1 MSTAKSIMEISRD
14 EWLAALQ
21 ITEAEAPDAVIV
33 EGSWWRQ
40 QRTDWRLSYLTE
52 VEEIS
57 FPDIFV
63 GTWNGRRVAYCC
75 AYGAPR
81 AVEIIHLF
89 SMIGAKLAIQIG
101 TCGGLQPGLNPG
113 DIIVPTVAIARD
125 GVAHL
130 YGGQD
135 EVMSDRRWSERAR
148 SAILERGIAVHQGTH
163 LTWSSIFAQDRRLI
177 ENWRRA
183 GYLSVDME
191 TATTLAVAG
200 YFGVPA
206 LSLLAVW
213 DDLIQGKSFL
223 DPLAQNEQ
231 NALDASN
238 LAVYEVAL
246 QLVDMINTS

>member
-1 MSTAKSIMEISRD
+1 MSTAKSIMEISKA
-14 EWLAALQ
+14 EWLDALQ
-21 ITEAEAPDAVIV
+21 LTKAAVPEAVIV

-40 QRTDWRLSYLTE
+40 QRTDWRLSYLTDVKE
-52 VEEIS
+52 LP
-57 FPDIFV
+57 FPDIFLGEWRGV
-63 GTWNGRRVAYCC
+63 RVAYCC

-89 SMIGAKLAIQIG
+89 SQLGARLAIQIG

-130 YGGQD
+130 YGGQ
-135 EVMSDRRWSERAR
+135 EEIRSDPLSSANAR
-148 SAILERGIAVHQGTH
+148 SALSERGINVHQGIH

-177 ENWRRA
+177 ETWRLT

-191 TATTLAVAG
+191 TATTLATAS

-206 LSLLAVW
+206 LSMLAVW

-223 DPLAQNEQ
+223 DPLAQDEQ

-238 LAVYEVAL
+238 QAVYEVAL
-246 QLVDMINTS
+246 QLVEMINTK

>member
-1 MSTAKSIMEISRD
+1 MEITKA
-14 EWLAALQ
+14 EWLAALRMS
-21 ITEAEAPDAVIV
+21 AADVPDAVIV

-40 QRTDWRLSYLTE
+40 QRTDWRLSYLTD
-52 VEEIS
+52 VEELP

-63 GTWNGRRVAYCC
+63 GAWRGLRVAYCC

-89 SMIGAKLAIQIG
+89 SQLGARLAIQIG
-101 TCGGLQPGLNPG
+101 TCGGLQPQLNPG
-113 DIIVPTVAIARD
+113 EIIVPTVAIARD

-130 YGGQD
+130 YGGKEEIRGD
-135 EVMSDRRWSERAR
+135 PLWSANAR
-148 SAILERGIAVHQGTH
+148 SAILERGINVHQGTH

-177 ENWRRA
+177 EAWRRA

-191 TATTLAVAG
+191 TATTLATAG

-206 LSLLAVW
+206 LSMLAVW
-213 DDLIQGKSFL
+213 DDLIHGKSFL
-223 DPLAQNEQ
+223 DPLAKDEQ

-238 LAVYEVAL
+238 QAVYEVAL
-246 QLVDMINTS
+246 QLVEMINTK

>member
-1 MSTAKSIMEISRD
+1 MSTAKSIMEITAD

-21 ITEAEAPDAVIV
+21 ITAAEAPDAVIV

-40 QRTDWRLSYLTE
+40 QRTDWRLSYLKD
-52 VEEIS
+52 VEELR
-57 FPDIFV
+57 FPDIFL
-63 GTWNGRRVAYCC
+63 GEWRGKGVAYCC

-81 AVEIIHLF
+81 AAEIIHLF
-89 SMIGAKLAIQIG
+89 SQIGAKLAIQIG

-130 YGGQD
+130 YGSREG
-135 EVMSDRRWSERAR
+135 VMSDPLWSENAR
-148 SAILERGIAVHQGTH
+148 SAMLERGIDVHQGAH

-177 ENWRRA
+177 ETWRRA

-191 TATTLAVAG
+191 TATTFATAS

-206 LSLLAVW
+206 LSMLAVW
-213 DDLIQGKSFL
+213 DDLIHGKSFL
-223 DPLAQNEQ
+223 DPLAQDEQ

-238 LAVYEVAL
+238 QAVYEVAL
-246 QLVDMINTS
+246 QLVEMIGTK

>member
-1 MSTAKSIMEISRD
+1 MSTAKSIMEISKA

-21 ITEAEAPDAVIV
+21 MTEAEVPDAVIV

-40 QRTDWRLSYLTE
+40 QRTDWRLSYLKDA
-52 VEEIS
+52 EELR

-63 GTWNGRRVAYCC
+63 GDWRGARVVYCC

-81 AVEIIHLF
+81 ALEIIHLF
-89 SMIGAKLAIQIG
+89 SLIGAKLVIQIG

-113 DIIVPTVAIARD
+113 DIMLPTVAIARD

-130 YGGQD
+130 YGGQE
-135 EVMSDRRWSERAR
+135 EVMSDPLWSENAR
-148 SAILERGIAVHQGTH
+148 SALFERGIDVHQGRH
-163 LTWSSIFAQDRRLI
+163 LTWPSIFAQDRRLI
-177 ENWRRA
+177 ETWRQA

-191 TATTLAVAG
+191 TATTLAAAS

-206 LSLLAVW
+206 LSMLAVW
-213 DDLIQGKSFL
+213 DDLIRGRSFL
-223 DPLAQNEQ
+223 DPLAKDEQ

-238 LAVYEVAL
+238 QAVYEVAL
-246 QLVDMINTS
+246 QLLEMINTK

>member
-40 QRTDWRLSYLTE
+40 QRTDWRLSYLTD

-89 SMIGAKLAIQIG
+89 SLIGAKLAIQIG
-101 TCGGLQPGLNPG
+101 TCGGLQPQLNPG
-113 DIIVPTVAIARD
+113 DIIVPSDAIARD

-135 EVMSDRRWSERAR
+135 EVMSDRRWSEHAR

-177 ENWRRA
+177 ETWRRT

-206 LSLLAVW
+206 LSMLAVW

-238 LAVYEVAL
+238 QAVYEVAL
-246 QLVDMINTS
+246 QLVDMINTK

>member
-1 MSTAKSIMEISRD
+1 MSTAKSIMEITAA

-21 ITEAEAPDAVIV
+21 ITQAEAPDAVIV

-40 QRTDWRLSYLTE
+40 QRTDWRLSYLTD
-52 VEEIS
+52 VEELP
-57 FPDIFV
+57 FPDIFA
-63 GTWNGRRVAYCC
+63 GSWKGKRVAYCC

-89 SMIGAKLAIQIG
+89 SQLGAKLAIQIG
-101 TCGGLQPGLNPG
+101 TCGGLQPQLNPG

-130 YGGQD
+130 YGGRE
-135 EVMSDRRWSERAR
+135 EVMSDPLWSENAR
-148 SAILERGIAVHQGTH
+148 SAVLERGINAHQGRH

-177 ENWRRA
+177 ETWRLA

-191 TATTLAVAG
+191 TATTLATAG

-206 LSLLAVW
+206 VSMLAVW
-213 DDLIQGKSFL
+213 DDLIRGKSFL
-223 DPLAQNEQ
+223 DSLEPDDQK
-231 NALDASN
+231 ALDASN
-238 LAVYEVAL
+238 QAVYEVAL
-246 QLVDMINTS
+246 QLVEMVNTK

>member
-1 MSTAKSIMEISRD
+1 MSTAKSIMEISKA
-14 EWLAALQ
+14 EWLDALQ
-21 ITEAEAPDAVIV
+21 LTKAAVPEAVIV

-40 QRTDWRLSYLTE
+40 QRTDWRLSYLTDVKE
-52 VEEIS
+52 LP
-57 FPDIFV
+57 FPDIFAGEWRGV
-63 GTWNGRRVAYCC
+63 RVAYCC

-89 SMIGAKLAIQIG
+89 SQLGARLAIQIG

-130 YGGQD
+130 YGGQE
-135 EVMSDRRWSERAR
+135 EVNSDPLWSENAR
-148 SAILERGIAVHQGTH
+148 GAMRQRGIDVHQGRH

-177 ENWRRA
+177 ETWRLA

-191 TATTLAVAG
+191 TATTLAAAS

-206 LSLLAVW
+206 LSMLAVW
-213 DDLIQGKSFL
+213 DDLIKGKSFL
-223 DPLAQNEQ
+223 DPLGQAEQ
-231 NALDASN
+231 HALDVSN
-238 LAVYEVAL
+238 QAVYEVAL
-246 QLVDMINTS
+246 QLVEMINTE

>member
-1 MSTAKSIMEISRD
+1 MSTAKSIMEISKA

-21 ITEAEAPDAVIV
+21 LTEAEAPEAVIV

-40 QRTDWRLSYLTE
+40 QRNDWRLSYLTG
-52 VEEIS
+52 VEELR
-57 FPDIFV
+57 FPDIFA
-63 GTWNGRRVAYCC
+63 GEWRGKRVAYCC

-81 AVEIIHLF
+81 AAEIIHLF
-89 SMIGAKLAIQIG
+89 SLIGARLAIQIG

-113 DIIVPTVAIARD
+113 DIILPTVAIARD

-130 YGGQD
+130 YGGQE
-135 EVMSDRRWSERAR
+135 EVNSDALWSENAR
-148 SAILERGIAVHQGTH
+148 NAMLERRIDVHQGIH

-177 ENWRRA
+177 ETWRQA

-191 TATTLAVAG
+191 TATTLATAS

-206 LSLLAVW
+206 LSMLAVW

-223 DPLAQNEQ
+223 DPLAQDEQ

-238 LAVYEVAL
+238 QAVYEVAL
-246 QLVDMINTS
+246 QLVEMINTK

>member
-1 MSTAKSIMEISRD
+1 MSTAKSIMEITTD

-21 ITEAEAPDAVIV
+21 ITQAEVPEAVIV

-40 QRTDWRLSYLTE
+40 QRTDWRLSYLTD
-52 VEEIS
+52 VEELR

-63 GTWNGRRVAYCC
+63 GQWRGKRVAYCC

-89 SMIGAKLAIQIG
+89 SLIGAKLAIQIG

-113 DIIVPTVAIARD
+113 DIIVPAVAIARD

-130 YGGQD
+130 YGGQE
-135 EVMSDRRWSERAR
+135 EVNSDPLWSENAR
-148 SAILERGIAVHQGTH
+148 SAMRARGINVHQGRH
-163 LTWSSIFAQDRRLI
+163 LTWSSIFAQDQRLI
-177 ENWRRA
+177 ETWRLA

-191 TATTLAVAG
+191 TATTFAAAS

-206 LSLLAVW
+206 LSMLAVW

-223 DPLAQNEQ
+223 DPLGQAEQ
-231 NALDASN
+231 NALDTSN
-238 LAVYEVAL
+238 RAVYEVAL
-246 QLVDMINTS
+246 QLVEMINTQ